1 MEIGE
6 NLWRI
11 RGINV
16 DKKYFAYGICVNA
29 ESFKRVMRIAGC
41 EDKFHNHYYYKLI
54 TLPLFMLKYIEEYG
68 RLVIQEIMC

>member
-1 MEIGE
+1 MEFWYQMEIGE

-41 EDKFHNHYYYKLI
+41 EDKFRICGVGTLNNYRLTGEFKKL
-54 TLPLFMLKYIEEYG
+54 
-68 RLVIQEIMC
+68 VV